1 MNFPADDLSPVTI
14 AIEKAILAIPLGK
27 VSTYGILALAAG
39 YPTGARQVARV
50 LHSRSRIAGLP
61 WHRVLGKGPRS
72 GTARI
77 SLTGAG
83 FDEQAALLRSEGV
96 IVDGDG
102 LVDFVEFGCTP
113 DMAGR

>member
-1 MNFPADDLSPVTI
+1 LNSPVDALSPVTI
-14 AIEKAILAIPLGK
+14 AIEKAILAIPPGK
-27 VSTYGILALAAG
+27 VSTYGLVAFAAG
-39 YPTGARQVARV
+39 YPTGARQVSRV

-61 WHRVLGKGPRS
+61 WHRVLGKGLRS

-96 IVDGDG
+96 DVNSDGI
-102 LVDFVEFGCTP
+102 LDFVEFGCTP